1 MRPIGLIGAAVLFLF
16 LGAVAPTYAQ
26 DQPAKPEEQQAKD
39 RKKQEKDQPAKPE
52 EQQAKDRKKQE
63 KEKPAKSEEQA
74 KDQNK
79 QGKEQQAKP
88 EEQQAKGQQKQE
100 KELQAGSSQGPQ
112 RTQQAEAKQRAE
124 PALRLS
130 LGGGGRIPDDRFR
143 SNFGP
148 EHSFRIGS
156 PRMIGGYSRFEYGGF
171 SFGFVDP
178 WPENWYYVDDVYVDF
193 MDGEYYLYNP
203 YYPGVRIAICVVV

>member
-1 MRPIGLIGAAVLFLF
+1 MRPIGLISAAVLFLF

-26 DQPAKPEEQQAKD
+26 
-39 RKKQEKDQPAKPE
+39 DQPAKPE

-143 SNFGP
+143 SNFGR

>member
-1 MRPIGLIGAAVLFLF
+1 MRPIGLISAAVLFLF

-26 DQPAKPEEQQAKD
+26 DQPAKPEEQAKD
-39 RKKQEKDQPAKPE
+39 Q
-52 EQQAKDRKKQE
+52 KKQE
-63 KEKPAKSEEQA
+63 KEKPAKPEEQA
-74 KDQNK
+74 KDQQK
-79 QGKEQQAKP
+79 QEKELQAKP
-88 EEQQAKGQQKQE
+88 EEQQAKGQKKQEKEQQAKPGEQHIKGQQKQE

-143 SNFGP
+143 SNFGR